1 MTKTTLITF
10 LGGNRGKDPSQPTY
24 APARYQFPGAAVE
37 ETDYFAEAL
46 RRQRS
51 FAQVVV
57 LGSRTSIWEKLA
69 DDAGDEDLALAILEQ
84 TEERRGGAGICDAHL
99 QQLQERMT
107 QRWQQ
112 DVLLYAGEVSVTAEN
127 AQQEMLRYV
136 EVLQQVTGDEVL
148 LDFTHG
154 FRSMPML
161 LNSALQ
167 FWQALRPRPLPVRL
181 VYGELNRHGPSPV
194 HFLDDIQTTQQV
206 ARAVRL
212 FFEKLDG
219 TELATQVQEF
229 WPSGQKALAEITLR
243 LQENRLNQMEQPL
256 RQLRNSLEKMA
267 NPAGAPPWFAP
278 VKVQLTEWVESLL
291 GKTLPVTLWNL
302 AKELAQNGL
311 MAQAVIAL
319 DEALLEAILSA
330 QKQSASELTSEEMKD
345 RFREAM
351 QALDPQR
358 SQELWQLHHL
368 RNYVAHGGRKDSKQ
382 QREPAG
388 SPSKRFDEF
397 HQLLK
402 PIVRAPQDTFPT
414 V

>member
-1 MTKTTLITF
+1 MTKTTLLTF
-10 LGGNRGKDPSQPTY
+10 LGGNRGKDPSKPTY
-24 APARYQFPGAAVE
+24 TPARYQFPDEAVE

-46 RRQRS
+46 RRQGS
-51 FAQVVV
+51 FAQIVI

-69 DDAGDEDLALAILEQ
+69 VEAEEEALGWKILEQ
-84 TEERRGGAGICDAHL
+84 VDESGGGKGITEENLR
-99 QQLQERMT
+99 QLQEALASH
-107 QRWQQ
+107 WQQ
-112 DVLLYAGEVSVTAEN
+112 DVLLYAGEPSITAEN
-127 AQQEMLRYV
+127 AQQEMMRYV
-136 EVLQQVTGDEVL
+136 QVLKQVTGQEIL
-148 LDFTHG
+148 LDFTHS

-167 FWQALRPRPLPVRL
+167 FWQALQPNPIPVRL
-181 VYGELNRHGPSPV
+181 VYGELNHHGTSPV
-194 HFLDDIQTTQQV
+194 HFLNDIQTTQQV

-229 WPSGQKALAEITLR
+229 WPSGEKALNEITLR

-256 RQLRNSLEKMA
+256 RQLRNSLQKMA
-267 NPAGAPPWFAP
+267 NPAGAPPWFVP
-278 VKVQLTEWVESLL
+278 VKVQLTEWVGRVL
-291 GKTLPVTLWNL
+291 GETLPITLWNL
-302 AKELAQNGL
+302 AEELARNGL

-330 QKQSASELTSEEMKD
+330 QKQSASELTSEEMKE

-351 QALDPQR
+351 QALDLQR

-382 QREPAG
+382 QKDPVG
-388 SPSKRFDEF
+388 SPTRRFAEF
-397 HQLLK
+397 RWILK
-402 PIVRAPQDTFPT
+402 PIVWAPQNYFPT